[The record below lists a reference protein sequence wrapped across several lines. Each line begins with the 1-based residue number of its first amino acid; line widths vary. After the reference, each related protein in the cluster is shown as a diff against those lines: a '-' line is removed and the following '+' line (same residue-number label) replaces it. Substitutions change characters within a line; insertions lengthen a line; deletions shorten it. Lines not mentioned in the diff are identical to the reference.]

1 MASANSAPC
10 PVCSKQILLEAM
22 NSHIDL
28 CLITGGHQLDEN
40 DAPSKTT
47 RGKPPTFS
55 QQDDS
60 TATSAHS
67 MKGSSPAPSG
77 KGKQSVLAFGK
88 RESPSS
94 GRTADQP
101 PAKSRKL
108 ASTPKSSHTTSQQP
122 IARWVYTMILVFLES
137 LERRYVW
144 CTVIRRG
151 SNHDEHQSRGGGQD
165 SGSSSK
171 PAISSSKELSRPL
184 AEIMR
189 PLSIED
195 YVGQESVIGKNAIL
209 RTILES
215 GEVPSLIF
223 WGPPG
228 CGKVAFIV
236 LFISWKVQSFI
247 NLSDWYL
254 YVM

>member
-1 MASANSAPC
+1 MLLARRQGASPLLSANRTI
-10 PVCSKQILLEAM
+10 QLL
-22 NSHIDL
+22 HL
-28 CLITGGHQLDEN
+28 LTQWRGVHQLPV
-40 DAPSKTT
+40 A
-47 RGKPPTFS
+47 
-55 QQDDS
+55 
-60 TATSAHS
+60 
-67 MKGSSPAPSG
+67 KGSSRCLRLG
-77 KGKQSVLAFGK
+77 
-88 RESPSS
+88 RESHPLQAALLINRLPRAESWHQLRRALIPQVNNPLQ
-94 GRTADQP
+94 GECIP
-101 PAKSRKL
+101 C
-108 ASTPKSSHTTSQQP
+108 
-122 IARWVYTMILVFLES
+122 MILVFLES

-171 PAISSSKELSRPL
+171 PPISSSKELSRPL